1 MGRRNDVRRRDAKH
15 PRPRACRGSSALLAL
30 LLVLAGSAPAG
41 AEEQTHTV
49 AQGETIFR
57 IAKRYGTSVDDVIR
71 TNRISDVRRVRAGTR
86 LVIPGPDGQTLV
98 TTSDDARSIPVR
110 AGEPVL
116 AEALPAPVAA
126 TPPKA
131 KKEAPPPTPEPP
143 AEPDPQTP
151 TRTPRTA
158 PPKARTLG
166 PPLEPKPL
174 PGPARSWVFGA
185 TDVSGPELGLMQVA
199 NVAGAPSTVHRPL
212 KATPSTQTIDFQ
224 RPRNGDDVLHEI
236 EIEQGKSVFLRTDYT
251 IKRVSVGN
259 PDIMDVVVLSPREIQ
274 LVAKQVGATN
284 VILWDPSGR
293 PQAAIDVHV
302 GTVHSHLESVLRRV
316 LDGEDIHVESAG
328 AGIALSGSVSSAVA
342 MDQALSVANAFL
354 GDDDRQVVNLLDL
367 EGNQQVM
374 LKVVVAEMSR
384 TLERQLGTNFA
395 ALIETGGK
403 EIAIVSLLEG
413 LSQFGNGGGIT
424 GSAAANLLG
433 SFTNLGSV
441 SLLQIFL
448 SFVEKEGLGKIL
460 AQPTLVARSGE
471 TASFLVGGEV
481 PIPIAQGG
489 AFGSIT
495 VDYKD
500 FGVGV
505 GFTPTVLGPDRI
517 HLEVSPEVSEID
529 FGIGT
534 EVDGTVVPGFK
545 TRRSSTSIELG
556 DGQSFAIAGLLS
568 EVLREVAAEYPVL
581 GRIPVLGALF
591 RSAQFQR
598 NETELVIIVT
608 PQLVKPLGP
617 GPHPLPTEAFIEPTG
632 AEFYLLGALEGW
644 KMFHPEEEPL
654 PEESSALI
662 GDVGWRIPATPQGGD
677 L

>member
-1 MGRRNDVRRRDAKH
+1 MGRRKDVRRRDAKH
-15 PRPRACRGSSALLAL
+15 PRLRACRGSSALLTL

-49 AQGETIFR
+49 TQGETIFR

-505 GFTPTVLGPDRI
+505 GFTPTVLGP
-517 HLEVSPEVSEID
+517 
-529 FGIGT
+529 
-534 EVDGTVVPGFK
+534 
-545 TRRSSTSIELG
+545 SIELG